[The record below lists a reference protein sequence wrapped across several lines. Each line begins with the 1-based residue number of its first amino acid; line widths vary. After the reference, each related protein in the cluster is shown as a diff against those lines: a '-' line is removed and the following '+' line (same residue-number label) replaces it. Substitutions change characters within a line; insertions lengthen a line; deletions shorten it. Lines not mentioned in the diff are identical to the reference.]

1 MSEAFDQHAGVAFD
15 LFQSFVHL
23 TTQLLELPVNALKAL
38 VNALK
43 ALVNA
48 FETTV
53 MPV

>member
-38 VNALK
+38 VNA
-43 ALVNA
+43 